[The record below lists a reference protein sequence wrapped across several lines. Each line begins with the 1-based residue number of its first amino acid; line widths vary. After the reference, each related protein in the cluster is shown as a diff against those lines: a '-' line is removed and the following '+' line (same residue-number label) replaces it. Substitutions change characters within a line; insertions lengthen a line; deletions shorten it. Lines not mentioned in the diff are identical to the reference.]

1 MEMINKILCKVKWS
15 EIKFFEDVNRRV
27 YYLEKMVENRL
38 LEP

>member
-15 EIKFFEDVNRRV
+15 EIKVFEDVNRRV